1 MKVRQFAFVCV
12 LLLTA
17 CGDDQPPVAQP
28 APKPQPVGSDT
39 LPGPDLKLEAPA
51 LPAPESLTVLEPEAE
66 PDHAALPVKPNTQA
80 VPKPEVIS
88 TPLDL
93 SLPPELL
100 ENLQLGEP
108 IPDVQSASLLPPLFV
123 EKTAPEQTL
132 KFGGRLLL
140 NDEVDDDYTKSVE
153 GAELQLEF
161 KR

>member
-39 LPGPDLKLEAPA
+39 LPILPDQTLVQE
-51 LPAPESLTVLEPEAE
+51 LPAPEPLTVLA
-66 PDHAALPVKPNTQA
+66 PDADMGPASLSVKPNEQA
-80 VPKPEVIS
+80 VPKPELIS
-88 TPLDL
+88 APLDL

-100 ENLQLGEP
+100 KNLQLGEP